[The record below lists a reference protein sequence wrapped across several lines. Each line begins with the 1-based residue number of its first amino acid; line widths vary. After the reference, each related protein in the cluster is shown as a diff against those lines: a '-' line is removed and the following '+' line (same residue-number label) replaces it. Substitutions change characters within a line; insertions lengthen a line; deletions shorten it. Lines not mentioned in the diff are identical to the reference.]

1 MADDLTICSTVPEGA
16 KGTDDDPFNPL
27 ARAANKLVTDG
38 DPIRKIS
45 ACYFD
50 AQDSTGPF
58 PLRWFGVFVHSFGE
72 RLILFPG
79 LAEPYTFLL
88 RSKGN
93 GQPQTKPFKT
103 DHITLES
110 DMKTWHVTGLR
121 SKTHAGAFPTA
132 DVGSGRYL
140 WCGISVS
147 GFNQLREVKQRTVL
161 KAPVP
166 ETDGKRRA
174 DVFTRARE
182 GLIFNTLQLNARA
195 RRRFTPG
202 FLHFTVVV
210 GLCGFPDYKESFHRT
225 PDAAPY
231 VTPPL
236 PVLTDMAMR
245 SHRVSIPPFDIEI
258 ITSWLPGRLNVP
270 ILFTS

>member
-1 MADDLTICSTVPEGA
+1 M
-16 KGTDDDPFNPL
+16 
-27 ARAANKLVTDG
+27 
-38 DPIRKIS
+38 S